1 MITYV
6 EL

>member
-6 EL
+6 I